1 MRNNFNNIDNCNI
14 FIIQLLIVRKRYRS
28 TYIIFQSFLIIRIK
42 NMIHFIVTIYTALPT
57 KRVIQWQSS
66 TNTDKTQK
74 SLDRGKKKM
83 CGCVNSR
90 RRGATNVLKFGHT
103 TAGTWPGTSGWA
115 GVRPICC
122 ISAFFRA
129 KWLRPFIKS
138 WSFRCCGGWKYLHG
152 GFSRLHRP

>member
-1 MRNNFNNIDNCNI
+1 
-14 FIIQLLIVRKRYRS
+14 
-28 TYIIFQSFLIIRIK
+28 
-42 NMIHFIVTIYTALPT
+42 
-57 KRVIQWQSS
+57 
-66 TNTDKTQK
+66 
-74 SLDRGKKKM
+74 M

-152 GFSRLHRP
+152 GFSRLHRPWNKNHKMQFIRICYCNSIQSFVTARTLTFQLYSISSNDFTKQSTIHFQLSYRECNNYSRSQTSLL